1 MDMQR
6 YLQHK
11 ESLDHLYE
19 DQDLPQYVNEI
30 AVIVMNMVLVQ
41 EVGVMALIMDLLI
54 TRDLH

>member
-6 YLQHK
+6 FLQHK
-11 ESLDHLYE
+11 ESLDHLYG

-30 AVIVMNMVLVQ
+30 AIVAMNMVLVQ

-54 TRDLH
+54 TQDPH